1 MTTHSSVLAWRIP
14 GTGEPGGLPSMG
26 SHRVG
31 HDWSDLA
38 AAAAAAALTWGGNE
52 AHQEIGGVAGGWCIS
67 PFYQDSS
74 RSMATF
80 SSGTHHHEGGL
91 RRGLG
96 SSGSQVRPSFLPWD
110 PSSPLQPSPRSPSP
124 SCQSQWEARPSAGG
138 GGERQV
144 WPLHYSCGHLSC
156 FPGWLQPSCLKEIF
170 HLLFP
175 DYWSVICP

>member
-1 MTTHSSVLAWRIP
+1 MGCHFLLQCMKVKSESEVSQLCPTLRDPIDCSLPGSSIHGIFWA
-14 GTGEPGGLPSMG
+14 T
-26 SHRVG
+26 
-31 HDWSDLA
+31 
-38 AAAAAAALTWGGNE
+38 
-52 AHQEIGGVAGGWCIS
+52 QEIGGVAGGWCIS

-156 FPGWLQPSCLKEIF
+156 FPG
-170 HLLFP
+170 
-175 DYWSVICP
+175 